1 MSKQT
6 DLLNLTDA
14 ITANGTA
21 LKVDTIQTA
30 AGGVPTASDLGINVA
45 GSVLQVV
52 YGATTSGGV
61 TTTSTSFVDSG
72 VSLSITP
79 SSSTSK
85 VLVNCNLHVYIS
97 QAAASVWNAANF
109 RILRGGTQ
117 VFKTSGTPSSGYTLG
132 ALYVSTSDRFMAVVP
147 LAYLD
152 TPSST
157 AVTTYTIQLATK
169 GTGQVHINAAY
180 GYSTMTLQEIAG

>member
-45 GSVLQVV
+45 GSVVQVV
-52 YGATTSGGV
+52 YAVNTSSNVTTS
-61 TTTSTSFVDSG
+61 STDFVDSG
-72 VSLSITP
+72 VALSITP

-85 VLVNCNLHVYIS
+85 ILVNCNLHVYITS
-97 QAAASVWNAANF
+97 SPANTWNAANF
-109 RILRGGTQ
+109 AIMRDGTE
-117 VFKTSGTPSSGYTLG
+117 VYKSAPASNNGYTLG
-132 ALYVSTSDRFMAVVP
+132 AVYGSTTDRFMAVVP

-152 TPSST
+152 TPNTTSN
-157 AVTTYTIQLATK
+157 TTYSIKFATR
-169 GTGQVHINAAY
+169 GGGVAVRGIY
-180 GYSTMTLQEIAG
+180 GYSTMTLLEVAG

>member
-52 YGATTSGGV
+52 TYTDSTNVNLVGPDDITLWSFPIHNVAAGSSIHGQINISSLMEYAGVKRWRIKNATGDVVGEMISQGNGNGGWRMPQ
-61 TTTSTSFVDSG
+61 TSTSFFDASPVVG
-72 VSLSITP
+72 TNTYYLSVRANVQVYYNYTTGYGNGIT
-79 SSSTSK
+79 
-85 VLVNCNLHVYIS
+85 
-97 QAAASVWNAANF
+97 SV
-109 RILRGGTQ
+109 Q
-117 VFKTSGTPSSGYTLG
+117 MMEV
-132 ALYVSTSDRFMAVVP
+132 
-147 LAYLD
+147 
-152 TPSST
+152 
-157 AVTTYTIQLATK
+157 
-169 GTGQVHINAAY
+169 
-180 GYSTMTLQEIAG
+180 AG

>member
-52 YGATTSGGV
+52 TETDSTSVNAVSPTDLTLWNFSINNVAAGSSINGQINISSLMEHVGAKRWRIKNATGDVVGEMRSQGNGNGSWRMPQ
-61 TTTSTSFVDSG
+61 TSTSFFDASPVIG
-72 VSLSITP
+72 TNTYYLSITANVQTYYNYP
-79 SSSTSK
+79 TGYGNGITS
-85 VLVNCNLHVYIS
+85 VQMMEV
-97 QAAASVWNAANF
+97 
-109 RILRGGTQ
+109 
-117 VFKTSGTPSSGYTLG
+117 
-132 ALYVSTSDRFMAVVP
+132 
-147 LAYLD
+147 
-152 TPSST
+152 
-157 AVTTYTIQLATK
+157 
-169 GTGQVHINAAY
+169 
-180 GYSTMTLQEIAG
+180 AG

>member
-52 YGATTSGGV
+52 QGVNGAEAAFAGTGGACGASVTITPTSATSKILVLVNLDGITVSVDAAGYGRFILSRNSTSISFFGYPRNWASVDNSSGTTMSTTYLDSPATTSAL
-61 TTTSTSFVDSG
+61 TYSTSWA
-72 VSLSITP
+72 P
-79 SSSTSK
+79 M
-85 VLVNCNLHVYIS
+85 N
-97 QAAASVWNAANF
+97 
-109 RILRGGTQ
+109 GT
-117 VFKTSGTPSSGYTLG
+117 V
-132 ALYVSTSDRFMAVVP
+132 
-147 LAYLD
+147 
-152 TPSST
+152 
-157 AVTTYTIQLATK
+157 
-169 GTGQVHINAAY
+169 
-180 GYSTMTLQEIAG
+180 TLQINRDGASYSKSTITVMEVAG